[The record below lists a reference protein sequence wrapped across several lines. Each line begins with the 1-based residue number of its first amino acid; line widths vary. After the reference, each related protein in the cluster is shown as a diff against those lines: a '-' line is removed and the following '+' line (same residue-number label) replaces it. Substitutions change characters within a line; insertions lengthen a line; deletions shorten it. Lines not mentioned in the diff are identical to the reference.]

1 MLGVNV
7 YLAVTYLNLVAVN
20 MFRNLQWEQDKHM
33 ITFAVGTGPTH
44 ADICSRNRTR
54 VDI

>member
-33 ITFAVGTGPTH
+33 ITFAEEQDQHMQTFAVGTGH
-44 ADICSRNRTR
+44 
-54 VDI
+54 V